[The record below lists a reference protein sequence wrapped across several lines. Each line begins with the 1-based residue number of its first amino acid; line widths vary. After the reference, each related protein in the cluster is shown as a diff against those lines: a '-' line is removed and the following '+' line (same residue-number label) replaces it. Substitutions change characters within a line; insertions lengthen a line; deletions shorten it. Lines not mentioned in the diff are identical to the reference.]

1 MSRDAPP
8 PLPGGFKVGE
18 KVFFTGASETF
29 ASGNK
34 LVKLVYGQ
42 QGEVAGPV
50 ATGSV
55 KGKGLAVRFPGNK
68 GYVNCY
74 LNTVRH
80 LRAAPAAISRLRPTH
95 AKLCPR
101 PEHPLCDSNYYYD

>member
-1 MSRDAPP
+1 M
-8 PLPGGFKVGE
+8 GE
-18 KVFFTGASETF
+18 KVFYTGASQTF

-34 LVKLVYGQ
+34 LVHGQ
-42 QGEVAGPV
+42 QGEVTGPG
-50 ATGSV
+50 TGSLE
-55 KGKGLAVRFPGNK
+55 GKGVAVRVPGNK

-80 LRAAPAAISRLRPTH
+80 LRAAPATISRLRPTH

-101 PEHPLCDSNYYYD
+101 PEHPLCDSN

>member
-1 MSRDAPP
+1 MSRDAPLA
-8 PLPGGFKVGE
+8 LPGGYKVGE
-18 KVFFTGASETF
+18 KVFFTGASLTF
-29 ASGNK
+29 DDGDK
-34 LVKLVYGQ
+34 LVHGQ

-50 ATGSV
+50 ATGRV
-55 KGKGLAVRFPGNK
+55 KGKGVAVRFPGNK

-80 LRAAPAAISRLRPTH
+80 LRAAPAATHPTCAPH
-95 AKLCPR
+95 TRRCPR